1 VPDDLA
7 LEGRFD
13 EERDWIMF

>member
-1 VPDDLA
+1 LM

-13 EERDWIMF
+13 EIIGSNT